1 MELFTDLALCCYYG
15 FDIYLDRF
23 GSYFAACTFIIAAFL
38 FLGKIFNGR
47 SFKK

>member
-1 MELFTDLALCCYYG
+1 MEIITDMALCCYYG
-15 FDIYLDRF
+15 FNIYLERF
-23 GSYFAACTFIIAAFL
+23 GSYFAACTLIIVALL